1 MKNSHSIVSNLSRQY
16 AWQPLR
22 RHICYRNFIGLL
34 TKRLKESIAFIYI
47 KNDTLFVAVKHPGLK
62 MEIDCNK
69 DLLKSI
75 LTSFS
80 QMAPECDIPIVK
92 KVVAFHT

>member
-1 MKNSHSIVSNLSRQY
+1 
-16 AWQPLR
+16 
-22 RHICYRNFIGLL
+22 
-34 TKRLKESIAFIYI
+34 
-47 KNDTLFVAVKHPGLK
+47 

-92 KVVAFHT
+92 KVVAFHTKYHPIKELVLKTHPFYGELAKGDFNFHLTNPSLQETFSKIREIIRCNQ